1 MMPKSY
7 KLKLVLGGSPTSGK
21 NTVIDTYEDNGSP
34 IGVSFKSVECIVN
47 EEDNYRFIVWDLKD
61 RKRFRFLFPVFCRG
75 AYAGLLC
82 FDLSNKESFSD
93 LHRWITLFK
102 ENVKE
107 ILIILIG
114 TKANLANREVSEDA
128 INNLIANNED
138 LIYIEH
144 SSLLSVE
151 ENLEII
157 FKKLIKTIQPEH
169 NFSHF
174 RLTFNKEDEQ
184 LIRLRNF
191 FDQCPICKKRIH
203 NNVGLKNMYKNV
215 SDPEAL
221 RFKESLIR
229 LVNNIE
235 EIRFE
240 YSGRIDLG
248 IPCCDCYKKIF
259 D

>member
-1 MMPKSY
+1 MPKSY
-7 KLKLVLGGSPTSGK
+7 KLKLVLGGSPASGK
-21 NTVIDTYEDNGSP
+21 NTILDTNEYNGSP
-34 IGVSFKSVECIVN
+34 IGVSFKSVECSVN
-47 EEDNYRFIVWDLKD
+47 EEDKYRFIIWDLKD
-61 RKRFRFLFPVFCRG
+61 RERFRFLFPVFCRG

-82 FDLSNKESFSD
+82 FDLSNNQSFSD

-107 ILIILIG
+107 IPIFLIG

-144 SSLLSVE
+144 TSLLSVE
-151 ENLEII
+151 ENLEVI
-157 FKKLIKTIQPEH
+157 FKKLIKTLHPEH
-169 NFSHF
+169 ILSHF

-191 FDQCPICKKRIH
+191 FDRCPICKKRIH
-203 NNVGLKNMYKNV
+203 NNVGLKNMYRNL
-215 SDPEAL
+215 SDPNVL
-221 RFKESLIR
+221 RLKESLIR

-235 EIRFE
+235 EIRLD
-240 YSGRIDLG
+240 YSNEILLG

>member
-1 MMPKSY
+1 MSKSY

-21 NTVIDTYEDNGSP
+21 NTVIETYEDNGSP
-34 IGVSFKSVECIVN
+34 IGVSFKSVECFVN
-47 EEDNYRFIVWDLKD
+47 EEDNYRFIIWDLKD
-61 RKRFRFLFPVFCRG
+61 RERFNFLFPVFCRG

-102 ENVKE
+102 ENAKE
-107 ILIILIG
+107 IPIILIG
-114 TKANLANREVSEDA
+114 TKTNLANREVSEDA
-128 INNLIANNED
+128 INNLIAKED

-144 SSLLSVE
+144 TSLLTVE
-151 ENLEII
+151 ENLEVI
-157 FKKLIKTIQPEH
+157 FKKLIKTLQPGH
-169 NFSHF
+169 NFSNL

-191 FDQCPICKKRIH
+191 FDRCPICKKRIH
-203 NNVGLKNMYKNV
+203 HNVGLKNIYKNT
-215 SDPEAL
+215 SDPNAL
-221 RFKESLIR
+221 RLKETLIR

-235 EIRFE
+235 EIRFD
-240 YSGRIDLG
+240 YSNRISLG

>member
-1 MMPKSY
+1 MSKSY
-7 KLKLVLGGSPTSGK
+7 KLKLVLGGSPASGK
-21 NTVIDTYEDNGSP
+21 NTVLDTYEDIGSP
-34 IGVSFKSVECIVN
+34 IGVSFQSVECLVN

-75 AYAGLLC
+75 ACAGLLC

-102 ENVKE
+102 ENVNE
-107 ILIILIG
+107 IPIILIG
-114 TKANLANREVSEDA
+114 TRANLTNREVSEDA

-144 SSLLSVE
+144 TSLLSVE
-151 ENLEII
+151 ENLEVI
-157 FKKLIKTIQPEH
+157 FKKLIKTLQPGH
-169 NFSHF
+169 DLSRF
-174 RLTFNKEDEQ
+174 RLTFNKEDDQ
-184 LIRLRNF
+184 LMRLRNF
-191 FDQCPICKKRIH
+191 FDRCPICKKRIH
-203 NNVGLKNMYKNV
+203 NNVGLKNMYKNT
-215 SDPEAL
+215 SDPNAL
-221 RFKESLIR
+221 RLKESLIR

-235 EIRFE
+235 EIRFD
-240 YSGRIDLG
+240 YSNKISLG